1 MSTGNTVSD
10 TVWADSVLVE
20 RHGARADVVLNRP
33 ERRNALVAPMMARLR
48 DVLLELSADGGVNAI
63 LLRGAGGALCS
74 GLDLKAINAEPRPEW
89 AAHIPRIWRE
99 ANVAL
104 ACCAKPV
111 VCALE
116 KYAINGGGPLAF
128 GSDFVV
134 AGETAYIQVMEV
146 KIGMAA
152 PINLAWLQAK
162 YGEAIARRFALL
174 GEPVRGPELL
184 RLGVATQVVPDDQ
197 VLARA
202 TALADQLA
210 AYPAAAAQNIK
221 RSIRALGHG
230 LDDPQAWFAKA
241 QANL

>member
-1 MSTGNTVSD
+1 MSTGNTAPD
-10 TVWADSVLVE
+10 TVWTDSVLVE
-20 RHGARADVVLNRP
+20 RHGLRADVVLNRP

-48 DVLLELSADGGVNAI
+48 DVLLDLSGDGSVNAI

-74 GLDLKAINAEPRPEW
+74 GLDLQAINAEPRPDW
-89 AAHIPRIWRE
+89 VPHMPRIWRE
-99 ANVAL
+99 ANIAL
-104 ACCAKPV
+104 ALCPKPV

-134 AGETAYIQVMEV
+134 AGENAYIQVMEV
-146 KIGMAA
+146 KIGMTA

-162 YGEAIARRFALL
+162 YGEAVTQQFALL

-197 VLARA
+197 VLASA
-202 TALADQLA
+202 AALAGQLA
-210 AYPAAAAQNIK
+210 AYPTAAAQNIK
-221 RSIRALGHG
+221 RSIRALGRG
-230 LDDPQAWFAKA
+230 LDDPKAWFAKA
-241 QANL
+241 QGGP